1 MIKRLSACIREYRLQ
16 TILTP
21 LFMVGEVAC
30 ECIIPLI
37 TSNLVNG
44 IQNGCGMAQIVQ
56 YGVQLFLMALLSL
69 ACGVASGWFC
79 ATASAGFAKNLRHDL
94 YYKVQDYSFANIDRF
109 SASSLVTRLTTDVS
123 NVQNAYM
130 MLIRTAVR
138 APLMLIFAVIM
149 SIRVGKQLAF
159 VFAAVIPILGF
170 GLAMMVRTA
179 MPLFRAVFKKY
190 DRLNNS
196 VQENVQ
202 AMRVVKSFVREE
214 HEKEKFKTVSNSILC
229 PSWIYCPSECRS
241 VEKMTESGKIPLL
254 SLPSL
259 SPKSCFHHSFS
270 IKRNGSYPTM
280 ISTFF
285 PFLERALRKIAY

>member
-170 GLAMMVRTA
+170 GLA
-179 MPLFRAVFKKY
+179 
-190 DRLNNS
+190 
-196 VQENVQ
+196 
-202 AMRVVKSFVREE
+202 
-214 HEKEKFKTVSNSILC
+214 
-229 PSWIYCPSECRS
+229 
-241 VEKMTESGKIPLL
+241 
-254 SLPSL
+254 
-259 SPKSCFHHSFS
+259 
-270 IKRNGSYPTM
+270 
-280 ISTFF
+280 
-285 PFLERALRKIAY
+285 